1 MFDIQ
6 KALKGNT
13 LFKDFTNQEINS
25 FLVSSRYR
33 TADYKAEQIIA
44 IEGDSLSEI
53 GLILNGLLEVQKHY
67 PSGKT
72 VAINQLQ
79 TGKVFGEIII
89 FSSMKFFP
97 STILSVTDS
106 KIMFIEKDNILKIC
120 YQNEKFLR
128 NLLYLLS
135 EKILLLNNRLK
146 FLSRETIR
154 QKISYYL
161 IDHYRKKNDFTVYTT
176 ISREK
181 MAEQFGVTRPSL
193 SRELSRMA
201 QEGLITINR
210 NTITINNLA
219 LLEQYL

>member
-1 MFDIQ
+1 MFDIE
-6 KALKGNT
+6 KALKDNI

-25 FLVSSRYR
+25 FLVSSQYR
-33 TADYKAEQIIA
+33 TADYKTGQIIA
-44 IEGDSLSEI
+44 IEGDPLSGI

-72 VAINQLQ
+72 LSINRLQ
-79 TGKVFGEIII
+79 TGKVFGEIVI

-106 KIMFIEKDNILKIC
+106 KIMFIEKNNILKLC

-135 EKILLLNNRLK
+135 EKILLLNKRLK
-146 FLSRETIR
+146 FLSRETLR
-154 QKISYYL
+154 QKICFYL
-161 IDHYRKKNDFTVYTT
+161 LDYYRKRKDLQVHIT

-193 SRELSRMA
+193 SRELGKMA
-201 QEGLITINR
+201 QEGLISINR
-210 NTITINNLA
+210 NTISINNLA